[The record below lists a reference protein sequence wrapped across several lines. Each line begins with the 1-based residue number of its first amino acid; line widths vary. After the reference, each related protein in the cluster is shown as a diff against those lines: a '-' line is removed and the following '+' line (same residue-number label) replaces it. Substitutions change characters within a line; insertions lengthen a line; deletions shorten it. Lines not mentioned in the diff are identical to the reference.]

1 MVMVGNILK
10 AKMDAYARLT
20 YVVTRDFPKDEIYG
34 ITSQLRRA
42 VLSVVLNYVEGFAR
56 GTDNEWRHFL
66 RISYGSLKESEYLI
80 FFTYRERYM
89 SKEQYDK
96 LTRLA
101 DEIGAMT
108 WKRIEKLKQT
118 SSEKE

>member
-1 MVMVGNILK
+1 MSVDILK
-10 AKMDAYARLT
+10 SKMDEFARIT
-20 YVVTRDFPKDEIYG
+20 YQVTRGFPRDEIYG
-34 ITSQLRRA
+34 LTSQLRRA
-42 VLSVVLNYVEGFAR
+42 ALSVVLNYVEGFAR

-80 FFTYRERYM
+80 FFIYRERYM

-108 WKRIEKLKQT
+108 WKKIEKLKQT